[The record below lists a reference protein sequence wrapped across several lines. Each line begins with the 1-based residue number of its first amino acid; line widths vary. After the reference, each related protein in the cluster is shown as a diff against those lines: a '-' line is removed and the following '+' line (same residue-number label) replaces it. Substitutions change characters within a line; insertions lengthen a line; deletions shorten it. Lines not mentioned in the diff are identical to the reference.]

1 MWRTMTVLAVVAVLA
16 TGCGGDDG
24 GGAGDATTTTEASGS
39 STTEA
44 PPADDTTTSEPAT
57 TTTEPATTTT
67 TTEAPDDDLPDEI
80 ERVDYLT
87 FAQGAIPF
95 GFSIEGPGEGLKNS
109 VVMQAI
115 DGSTTPRG
123 YVNGATD
130 ETAITM
136 VFELAAPTTFDRFAV
151 PEIGE
156 VPGPSTTFFREIEV
170 AGADDAGGPFETLA
184 SATLETHEGRGEV
197 TELDLVAER
206 SVRYIQIRLSGGI
219 EILTEESGFEFSE
232 LIANDTQE
240 PPEFGE
246 GFTGIWDAKL
256 PDIDRSVGFIEL
268 TQSGVVVTGCFG
280 LVDLTGTVTGNL
292 VRLSG
297 IHRDS
302 LTPSAYIFGLDA
314 DGQLQGVASSNGS
327 PFSFM
332 PSSIAPEGTTT
343 DCSDIPEPETP
354 PLACGSVIHGIN
366 FDVNSATLRADSDP
380 VLAQLYEGL
389 VADDAASIVVEGH
402 TSTEGSDAYNFDLSD
417 RRAQS
422 VVDDL
427 VARGIDPGR
436 ISAMGFGETEP
447 LISPDNDEASRSI
460 NRRVEI
466 DCG

>member
-1 MWRTMTVLAVVAVLA
+1 MTVLAIAAIFA
-16 TGCGGDDG
+16 TACGDDG
-24 GGAGDATTTTEASGS
+24 GGSADATTTTGPTS

-44 PPADDTTTSEPAT
+44 PPSGDTTTTTT
-57 TTTEPATTTT
+57 TTTEPPATTT
-67 TTEAPDDDLPDEI
+67 TTEAPDDELPDEI

-87 FAQGAIPF
+87 FAQGANPF
-95 GFSIEGPGEGLKNS
+95 GFSVEGPGKGLKNS

-115 DGSTTPRG
+115 DGSTTPRAF
-123 YVNGATD
+123 VSGATD

-151 PEIGE
+151 PEVGE
-156 VPGPSTTFFREIEV
+156 VPSPGTTFFREIEV

-184 SATLETHEGRGEV
+184 AATLATHEGRGEV
-197 TELDLVAER
+197 TELNLVDER
-206 SVRYIQIRLSGGI
+206 SVRYLQIRLAGGI

-232 LIANDTQE
+232 LIANGTQE
-240 PPEFGE
+240 PPEFSE

-302 LTPSAYIFGLDA
+302 LTSSAYIFGLDA
-314 DGQLQGVASSNGS
+314 DGQLQGVASSNGG

-366 FDVNSATLRADSDP
+366 FDVNSATLRADSAP
-380 VLAQLYEGL
+380 VLAQLFDGL

-402 TSTEGSDAYNFDLSD
+402 TSTEGSDAYNLDLSD

-436 ISAMGFGETEP
+436 ISAIGFGESEP

-466 DCG
+466 DCS